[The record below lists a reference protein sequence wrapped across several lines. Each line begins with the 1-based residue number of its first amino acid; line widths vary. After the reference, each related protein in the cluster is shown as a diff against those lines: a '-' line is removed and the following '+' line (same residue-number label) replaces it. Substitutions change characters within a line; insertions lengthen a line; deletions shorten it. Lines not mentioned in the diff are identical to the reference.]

1 MSNFN
6 SFKTAKLD
14 KKRQIIVLRF
24 PMTNSALV
32 EKISSLPNVQAA
44 YERWEV
50 PVSEGVIRKLKSWGF
65 ILSVS
70 LQTWKDDMFQQSL
83 KVPKFIEE
91 DKGLKL
97 YDYQKEG
104 VAFIDSKQGRALIAD
119 EMGLGKTIQALSWL
133 RVHPEIRPA
142 LVVCPSSVKINWSRE
157 AKKWI
162 KNAKVSI
169 LHGQTPTTIKGN
181 IIIINYEILS
191 YWKQALQ
198 AYNFQAL
205 IIDEAH
211 YTKNPQAQRTK
222 AIKSLNKNIPNL
234 IALTGTPIEN
244 KPIEIYNIVQAISPN
259 IFPNYY
265 SYLYR
270 FCGAKRNQYGGID
283 ATGSSN
289 EKELNRILKNTIMIR
304 RKKSEVLKELPPKI
318 TVQVPLEITN
328 QQAYNKAEQE
338 FIRYVKEKYGN
349 VRQVED
355 ELKAFAKKHKI
366 DVDDDASEQELKE
379 LADLKIEKVSN
390 APALAQIESLKQL
403 AIEGK
408 LKEIINW
415 IETFLES
422 GEKLVVFAIHR
433 KVINEI
439 TKAFPQALKIDGSVS
454 LKNRQI
460 AIDKF
465 QNNSEAKLLVAN
477 IKAGGV
483 GITLTAASNIAVIQF
498 PWSPM
503 VLNQAVDRVHRITQL
518 HQVTTWMLIGENTIE
533 ERILKILSE
542 KENIIS
548 QVLDGEEFTDK
559 SVFMELIESYK
570 KISKHRR
577 LTE

>member
-65 ILSVS
+65 ILSIS

-83 KVPKFIEE
+83 KVPKYIEE

-142 LVVCPSSVKINWSRE
+142 LIVCPSSVKINWSRE

-162 KNAKVSI
+162 KDAKVKI

-222 AIKSLNKNIPNL
+222 AIKSLNKGIPNL
-234 IALTGTPIEN
+234 VALTGTPIEN
-244 KPIEIYNIVQAISPN
+244 KPIEIYNIVQAINPS

-283 ATGSSN
+283 TTGSSN

-390 APALAQIESLKQL
+390 APVLAQIESLKQL

>member
-65 ILSVS
+65 ILSIS